1 MDLERGAPDLRP
13 GCVDREH
20 RERRSFCVGYRVGQ

>member
-1 MDLERGAPDLRP
+1 MDLERRAQDLRP

-20 RERRSFCVGYRVGQ
+20 RERRSFCEGYRVGQ